1 MIRFGT
7 ILYLCVTLLC
17 ACHKNENNSE
27 NSVVTRPDVAFLSAD
42 SASSWASGFPAS
54 YKSASLTEGEL
65 SLIDSLVNA
74 VLTERHVVLPAGDT
88 LNQPETRDME
98 ATLADYKRQYL
109 AVNNAK
115 GQKEVWVNCFCKSI
129 EKRIEFSDWQKM
141 PVKVIGGGHCFF
153 NVKIDLHQKRA
164 YDFRINE
171 SGS

>member
-7 ILYLCVTLLC
+7 ILYICVTLLC
-17 ACHKNENNSE
+17 ACNKDEHNSE
-27 NSVVTRPDVAFLSAD
+27 NSVVARPDVAILSAD
-42 SASSWASGFPAS
+42 SAATWATGFPAS
-54 YKSASLTEGEL
+54 YKSALLTESEL
-65 SLIDSLVNA
+65 SLIDSLINVA
-74 VLTERHVVLPAGDT
+74 LAERHIVLPAGDT
-88 LNQPETRDME
+88 LKQPNAQDIT

-109 AVNNAK
+109 AVTNAR

-153 NVKIDLHQKRA
+153 NVKIDLQQKRV
-164 YDFRINE
+164 YDFRTNE